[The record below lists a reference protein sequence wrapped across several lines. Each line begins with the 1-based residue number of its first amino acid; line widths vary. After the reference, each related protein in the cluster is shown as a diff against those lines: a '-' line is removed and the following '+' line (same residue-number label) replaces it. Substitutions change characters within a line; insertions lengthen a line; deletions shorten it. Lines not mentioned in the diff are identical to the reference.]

1 MGRIRVLDC
10 TLRDGG
16 YINDWDFGKEGID
29 IILDSLDKSRID
41 IVEIGFLSNRIQK
54 NTNLSKFTSV
64 QDISDLI
71 GEKPRHNIK
80 VCMINYGEYELDDI
94 PNATDVNLDGI
105 RIAFHKKDVNE
116 AIPYCDSLIKKGY
129 KVFIQP
135 MVAAN
140 YTDEEYLDLINKSNQ
155 INPYAFYVVDS
166 FGVMKQNDVI
176 RYFYMADYNLKKNIY
191 IGFHSHNNLQLS
203 YSNSQAL
210 ISTNSTRELIVDS
223 SIHGMGRGAGNLN
236 TELFLDYLNTLNLG
250 DYKVEPLLEAI
261 DYVIKPIHVKR
272 PWGYSL
278 PHYLSAINNCHP
290 NYATYLDDLST
301 LTVKDISILLSRMDS
316 NKKNN
321 FDKSYIKELYVKYQE
336 ENKDLTDDVEKL
348 KAIFEGKEILLIAPG
363 KSINS
368 ESEKVVDFIKKTKP
382 IVIGVNF
389 QPEDIPVDF
398 LFFSNKRRYDQA
410 VINSEE
416 RVICTSNIIN
426 NSSDHF
432 VVNYD
437 KLLNNIGA
445 VEDNAGLM
453 LLSLLYKLNILKIH
467 LAGFD
472 GYSLDKSLEES
483 FAKKEFSTAQT
494 MDRLERINLG
504 MNYMINEFSKKMKI
518 NFLTAPVNIKI
529 FNDKYYD

>member
-1 MGRIRVLDC
+1 
-10 TLRDGG
+10 
-16 YINDWDFGKEGID
+16 
-29 IILDSLDKSRID
+29 
-41 IVEIGFLSNRIQK
+41 
-54 NTNLSKFTSV
+54 
-64 QDISDLI
+64 
-71 GEKPRHNIK
+71 
-80 VCMINYGEYELDDI
+80 
-94 PNATDVNLDGI
+94 
-105 RIAFHKKDVNE
+105 
-116 AIPYCDSLIKKGY
+116 
-129 KVFIQP
+129 
-135 MVAAN
+135 
-140 YTDEEYLDLINKSNQ
+140 
-155 INPYAFYVVDS
+155 
-166 FGVMKQNDVI
+166 
-176 RYFYMADYNLKKNIY
+176 
-191 IGFHSHNNLQLS
+191 
-203 YSNSQAL
+203 
-210 ISTNSTRELIVDS
+210 
-223 SIHGMGRGAGNLN
+223 
-236 TELFLDYLNTLNLG
+236 
-250 DYKVEPLLEAI
+250 
-261 DYVIKPIHVKR
+261 
-272 PWGYSL
+272 
-278 PHYLSAINNCHP
+278 
-290 NYATYLDDLST
+290 
-301 LTVKDISILLSRMDS
+301 MDS

-336 ENKDLTDDVEKL
+336 ENKDLIDDVEKL
-348 KAIFEGKEILLIAPG
+348 QAFFEGKEILIIAPG

-368 ESEKVVDFIKKTKP
+368 ESEKVLDFIRKTKP

-416 RVICTSNIIN
+416 RVICTSNIID

-453 LLSLLYKLNILKIH
+453 LLSLLQKLNIVKIH

-518 NFLTAPVNIKI
+518 NFLTTPVNIKI